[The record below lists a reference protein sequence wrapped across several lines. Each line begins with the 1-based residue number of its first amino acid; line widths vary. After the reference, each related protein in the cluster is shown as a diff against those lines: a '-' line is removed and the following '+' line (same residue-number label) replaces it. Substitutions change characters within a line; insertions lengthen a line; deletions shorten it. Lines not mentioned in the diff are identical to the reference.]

1 VTSTAP
7 TATNL
12 QTGQTK
18 NLILAL
24 IGFAMT
30 FWAWNIIAPLGTRY
44 SSELGL
50 SATQTSL
57 LVAMPV
63 LVGSL
68 GRVPVGA
75 LTDRFGGRMM
85 FTVLTLASAVPVL
98 LVAFAGSLKS
108 YALLLVF
115 GFFLG
120 IAGTT
125 FAVGI
130 PFVNAWF
137 EPARRGFAT
146 GVFGAGM
153 GGTAL
158 SSFFTPRLVRSIGY
172 VPTHLIIAG
181 ALVILG
187 ALLWLLMRDSPAWKP
202 NLAPV
207 VPKLAAAAKLPL
219 TWQMAFLYAVAFGG
233 FVAFSTYLPTYLKN
247 VYSFGLTEAGTRTA
261 GFAIAAV
268 IARPIGGT
276 LADKI
281 GPRKVVAI
289 SLAGAAVMS
298 VIVALRLPPE
308 IPAGT
313 TFVLMA
319 LFLGLGTGGV
329 FAWVAELA
337 PAERV
342 GSITGIVG
350 AAGGLG
356 GFFPPLVMGATYNEA
371 AHSYTIGLVLLT
383 ITAVGA
389 LLFTLFG
396 IRRKAPATR

>member
-1 VTSTAP
+1 MTGTAP
-7 TATNL
+7 SATTL
-12 QTGQTK
+12 QTGQSK
-18 NLILAL
+18 NLVLAL
-24 IGFAMT
+24 LGFTIT
-30 FWAWNIIAPLGTRY
+30 FWAWNIIAPLGVRY
-44 SSELGL
+44 SGELGL
-50 SATQTSL
+50 SPTQTSF

-75 LTDRFGGRMM
+75 LTDRYGGRMM
-85 FTVLTLASAVPVL
+85 FTVLTMASAVPVL
-98 LVAFAGSLKS
+98 LVAFAGTLQS
-108 YALLLVF
+108 YVLLLVF

-120 IAGTT
+120 VAGTT

-158 SSFFTPRLVRSIGY
+158 SAFFTPRLVRSIGY
-172 VPTHLIIAG
+172 LPTHLLIAG
-181 ALVILG
+181 ALIVVG
-187 ALLWLLMRDSPAWKP
+187 AVLWLTMRDSPAWKP

-207 VPKLAAAAKLPL
+207 VPKLTAAAKLPL
-219 TWQMAFLYAVAFGG
+219 TWQMSFLYAVVFGG

-247 VYSFGLTEAGTRTA
+247 VYEFGLTGAGTRTA

-268 IARPIGGT
+268 VARPIGGIM
-276 LADKI
+276 ADKI
-281 GPRKVVAI
+281 GPRKVVGI

-298 VIVALRLPPE
+298 LIIALRLPPE

-313 TFVLMA
+313 SFVVMA

-342 GSITGIVG
+342 GAITGIVG
-350 AAGGLG
+350 ACGGLG
-356 GFFPPLVMGATYNEA
+356 GFFPPLVMGVTYNEA

-383 ITAVGA
+383 ITASGA

-396 IRRKAPATR
+396 IRRKTPAIT

>member
-24 IGFAMT
+24 IGFAIT

-187 ALLWLLMRDSPAWKP
+187 ALLWLLMRDSPAWKA

-233 FVAFSTYLPTYLKN
+233 FVAFSTYLPTYLKS

-281 GPRKVVAI
+281 GPRKVVATA
-289 SLAGAAVMS
+289 LAGAAVMS
-298 VIVALRLPPE
+298 VIIALRLPPE

-371 AHSYTIGLVLLT
+371 EHSYTIGLVLLT

-396 IRRKAPATR
+396 IRRKAPATT

>member
-1 VTSTAP
+1 MTSTAESA
-7 TATNL
+7 ATL
-12 QTGQTK
+12 KTGQTK
-18 NLILAL
+18 NLVLAL
-24 IGFAMT
+24 IGFAIT
-30 FWAWNIIAPLGTRY
+30 FWAWNIVGPLGARY
-44 SSELGL
+44 TAELGL
-50 SATQTSL
+50 NATQTSF

-75 LTDRFGGRMM
+75 LTDRYGGRVM
-85 FTVLTLASAVPVL
+85 FTVLTFASAVPVL
-98 LVAFAGSLKS
+98 LVALAGSLKS
-108 YALLLVF
+108 YSLLLVF

-172 VPTHLIIAG
+172 VPTHLLIAA
-181 ALVILG
+181 ALVVLG
-187 ALLWLLMRDSPAWKP
+187 AVLWLLLRDSPAWKP

-207 VPKLAAAAKLPL
+207 IPKLAAAAKLPL
-219 TWQMAFLYAVAFGG
+219 TWQMAFLYAVTFGG
-233 FVAFSTYLPTYLKN
+233 FVAFSTYLPTYIKN
-247 VYSFGLTEAGTRTA
+247 VYAFGLTGAGTRTA

-268 IARPIGGT
+268 LARPIGGT

-281 GPRKVVAI
+281 GAKKVVAI
-289 SLAGAAVMS
+289 SLIGVAVMS
-298 VIVALRLPPE
+298 LIIALRLPPE
-308 IPAGT
+308 IPAGAA
-313 TFVLMA
+313 FIVMA

-383 ITAVGA
+383 ITAAGA

-396 IRRKAPATR
+396 IRRKAPART